1 MVKRSAD
8 RFLTT
13 HAGSLVRPAA
23 IVRIMRRLE
32 SGEPG
37 DLHELDAMLPA
48 AVEEVVRRQATTG
61 IDVPSDGEFGKRGWT
76 AYVAERLGGLE
87 LVATPYGQL
96 ISGLAGTEGRRFA
109 GFYEVY
115 NRIERSMWLP
125 GNQDAALTGDVPASM
140 WQCTG
145 PISYI
150 GGDALKRDIDNFKA
164 ALAKAGLEE
173 GFLPVAAPASVTA
186 SRRNSYYATEEEYI
200 YAVAGALSQEYH
212 AIVDAGLLLQ
222 VDDAFLPAQY
232 ARMPE
237 GTSTAD
243 YRKFAAMT
251 IEALNHALTGIP
263 EDRVRYHICW
273 GSQNVPHTWDVPLA
287 EIVDLVLTVNA
298 QAYSIEAANPRHEH
312 EWHVW
317 EDTKL
322 PEGKIL
328 IPGVISHSTN
338 VVEHP
343 MLLAERIGNFARLV
357 GRENVVAGTDCGFSQ
372 NWNLVRVHPEVQWA
386 KLEALVEG
394 ARLAGRQFWTN

>member
-1 MVKRSAD
+1 MKTSQS

-13 HAGSLVRPAA
+13 HAGSLVRPIE
-23 IVRIMRRLE
+23 IVRLMRQIE
-32 SGEPG
+32 SGEPYDEG
-37 DLHELDAMLPA
+37 ALDGLLGPA
-48 AVEEVVRRQATTG
+48 VREVVRQQIDAG
-61 IDVPSDGEFGKRGWT
+61 IDAPSDGEFGKRGWT

-87 LVATPYGQL
+87 VVASPYGQL
-96 ISGLAGTEGRRFA
+96 ITGLAGDQGQRFV

-115 NRIERSMWLP
+115 NRIERGMWLP
-125 GNQDAALTGDVPASM
+125 GYEHEQLGAEVPAAM

-145 PISYI
+145 PITYI
-150 GGDALKRDIDNFKA
+150 GRSAVQRDIENLKA
-164 ALAKAGLEE
+164 ALQSAGCEE

-186 SRRNSYYATEEEYI
+186 SRRNNYYKTEEEYVF
-200 YAVAGALSQEYH
+200 AVAEALSEEYH

-232 ARMPE
+232 ARMPT
-237 GTSTAD
+237 GTSMD
-243 YRKFAAMT
+243 EYRKFATMT
-251 IEALNHALTGIP
+251 IEALNHALRGIP

-287 EIVDLVLTVNA
+287 EIIDLVLSVHA
-298 QAYSIEAANPRHEH
+298 GAYAIEAANPRHEH
-312 EWHVW
+312 EWHIW
-317 EDTKL
+317 EDTRL
-322 PEGKIL
+322 PDGKVL

-343 MLLAERIGNFARLV
+343 ALVAERIGNFAKLV
-357 GRENVVAGTDCGFSQ
+357 GREAVIAGTDCGFSQ

-394 ARLAGRQFWTN
+394 AREASIKFWP

>member
-1 MVKRSAD
+1 MRRSD
-8 RFLTT
+8 TRFLTT
-13 HAGSLVRPAA
+13 HAGSLVRP
-23 IVRIMRRLE
+23 VEVVNTMRKLE
-32 SGEPG
+32 AGEVHDAG
-37 DLHELDAMLPA
+37 ELSSLLPA
-48 AVEEVVRRQATTG
+48 AVEEVVRDQAATG
-61 IDVPSDGEFGKRGWT
+61 IDIPSDGEFGKRGWT

-87 LVATPYGQL
+87 LAPIPYGQL
-96 ISGLAGTEGRRFA
+96 ITGLAGAEGRRFA

-115 NRIERSMWLP
+115 NRIERRMWLP
-125 GNQDAALTGDVPASM
+125 GNENAALSGDVPASM

-145 PISYI
+145 PITYT
-150 GGDALKRDIDNFKA
+150 GADALQRDIDNFKA
-164 ALAKAGLEE
+164 ALQKAGLEE

-186 SRRNSYYATEEEYI
+186 SRRNNYYKTEEEYI
-200 YAVAGALSQEYH
+200 YAVAAALSQEYH
-212 AIVDAGLLLQ
+212 AIADAGLLLQ

-237 GTSTAD
+237 NTTIDD

-251 IEALNHALTGIP
+251 VEALNHALDGIP

-287 EIVDLVLTVNA
+287 DIVDLVLSVKA
-298 QAYSIEAANPRHEH
+298 QAYSIEAGNPRHEH
-312 EWHVW
+312 EWRVW
-317 EDTKL
+317 EETKL

-328 IPGVISHSTN
+328 IPGVISHATN

-343 MLLAERIGNFARLV
+343 LLVAERIGNFARLV
-357 GRENVVAGTDCGFSQ
+357 GRENVIAGTDCGFSQ

-394 ARLAGRQFWTN
+394 ARLATRQFWRR